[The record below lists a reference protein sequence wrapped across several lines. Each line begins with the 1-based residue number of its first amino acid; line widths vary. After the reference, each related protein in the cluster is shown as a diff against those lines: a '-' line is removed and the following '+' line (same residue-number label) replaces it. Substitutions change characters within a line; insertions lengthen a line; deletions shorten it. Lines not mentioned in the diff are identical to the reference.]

1 MIVDLTFNGKSTKE
15 KGLYLKKFPSFSFS
29 NEKYNS
35 TIINGRRGALI
46 SNLNSYDNL
55 KVSVSFLING
65 EYMKTIR
72 EIKQWL
78 NGTGT
83 LSFSDD
89 SGIFYDVLKI
99 TYGTEDR
106 KYYDRGT
113 FEVTFICFP
122 FEFVKGGETPFE
134 WTAGYIENKYDT
146 SFPIYELQSGT
157 GFIDVDG
164 VNFSF
169 TNIPE
174 DFVIDTRRKLVY
186 GKNTKTSYLNKT
198 QGDLDAL
205 ILKKGRQ
212 SFSASPKMTVKPYWG
227 YSL

>member
-29 NEKYNS
+29 NKKYNS

-72 EIKQWL
+72 EIKQWW

-89 SGIFYDVLKI
+89 S
-99 TYGTEDR
+99 
-106 KYYDRGT
+106 
-113 FEVTFICFP
+113 
-122 FEFVKGGETPFE
+122 
-134 WTAGYIENKYDT
+134 
-146 SFPIYELQSGT
+146 
-157 GFIDVDG
+157 
-164 VNFSF
+164 
-169 TNIPE
+169 
-174 DFVIDTRRKLVY
+174 
-186 GKNTKTSYLNKT
+186 
-198 QGDLDAL
+198 
-205 ILKKGRQ
+205 
-212 SFSASPKMTVKPYWG
+212 
-227 YSL
+227 